1 VAPAVQAV
9 PAATVTTTAVRV
21 AIAAR
26 VRVALVV
33 GRGVAIAAPAAAGR
47 AALADRVAIVAPAI
61 AVKVAPVVGRA
72 AIVAPTTVVKAAP
85 VVAIVGEG
93 RGAIVD
99 PVALVAHQAALP
111 EGRGAIVDPVGLHVR
126 VAHPMVL
133 TKVRVAPLGAAS
145 AATAPATMLV
155 ALPVKA
161 ATAAPHVRVAHRAAL
176 RVKVAS
182 AAVVVAIV
190 APLAVAVG
198 LPALAGAVASVVAP
212 LGVVAAASGE
222 GLVVGVVA
230 LAHRRLRQ
238 PAWIAVSQLAAR
250 LTLAVTS
257 GVTNTPP
264 ATTTRRAHVARLRLQ
279 PAVCKATVVPVA
291 QSPSVSVRAPSLN
304 CQP

>member
-1 VAPAVQAV
+1 M
-9 PAATVTTTAVRV
+9 
-21 AIAAR
+21 
-26 VRVALVV
+26 
-33 GRGVAIAAPAAAGR
+33 
-47 AALADRVAIVAPAI
+47 
-61 AVKVAPVVGRA
+61 
-72 AIVAPTTVVKAAP
+72 
-85 VVAIVGEG
+85 
-93 RGAIVD
+93 
-99 PVALVAHQAALP
+99 
-111 EGRGAIVDPVGLHVR
+111 DPVGLHVR

-155 ALPVKA
+155 ARPVKA

-190 APLAVAVG
+190 APLAVAVAVG

-238 PAWIAVSQLAAR
+238 PA
-250 LTLAVTS
+250 
-257 GVTNTPP
+257 
-264 ATTTRRAHVARLRLQ
+264 
-279 PAVCKATVVPVA
+279 
-291 QSPSVSVRAPSLN
+291 
-304 CQP
+304 